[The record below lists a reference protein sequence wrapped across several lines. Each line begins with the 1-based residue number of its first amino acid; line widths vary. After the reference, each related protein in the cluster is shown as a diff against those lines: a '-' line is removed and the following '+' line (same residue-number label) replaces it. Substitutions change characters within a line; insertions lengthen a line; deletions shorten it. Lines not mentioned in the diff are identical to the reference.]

1 MYLLAVTIFNDTRGN
16 AELIKSQRDI
26 FPQEKKYFFS
36 PRSETFHKVV
46 HQKKSDYFRAALDLI
61 LSKHWH

>member
-16 AELIKSQRDI
+16 AELIKSRRNI

-36 PRSETFHKVV
+36 PQIWDISQSGASEEVWLF
-46 HQKKSDYFRAALDLI
+46 
-61 LSKHWH
+61 